1 MNDRWIQASK
11 ILAYIVDWVG
21 DVFEHLSPAM
31 FKMLSTVL
39 PYLTP
44 LPVAWLTAHS
54 AAQFLGFTPEISVV
68 FVVMLE
74 GIGLWSTTELVDAF
88 VEGVRSR
95 TWKAWGVVAFLAVVV
110 ITYVALLISL
120 NVTLEKAIGNVN
132 PTYSFILTLI
142 CFLPVIAG
150 SLNGYR
156 KVKLER
162 KTELVIAKE
171 QQDAKEAQMR
181 AEKYD
186 HKLKM
191 KAVDKG
197 FNPFAPAV
205 QYAAETPVV
214 KEAKEKH
221 ASDYREKAIEF
232 IEKFYEQNH
241 SRPSPKHLT
250 ERFNLEHANNK
261 GYMSSL
267 IREVFDG
274 HGWQ

>member
-1 MNDRWIQASK
+1 MNEKWIQASK

-54 AAQFLGFTPEISVV
+54 AAQFLGFTPQISVV

-88 VEGVRSR
+88 VEAIRSR
-95 TWKAWGVVAFLAVVV
+95 TLKAWGVVIFLSAVVV
-110 ITYVALLISL
+110 TYVALLISL
-120 NVTLEKAIGNVN
+120 NVTLERAIGNVN
-132 PTYSFILTLI
+132 PTYSFVLTLI

-162 KTELVIAKE
+162 KTEMQIAKE

-197 FNPFAPAV
+197 FNPFAP
-205 QYAAETPVV
+205 QQTYAMDTPAE
-214 KEAKEKH
+214 KEAKTRH

-232 IEKFYEQNH
+232 IERYHNEKNAK
-241 SRPSPKHLT
+241 PTPKLLT
-250 ERFNLEHANNK
+250 ERFGLEHDKNK

-267 IREVFDG
+267 ITQIGSER
-274 HGWQ
+274 GWW